1 MIIYNITYTVK
12 SLKAVFQKIFDVEKS
27 QSMQKG
33 LETAKSR
40 PAHCSAR
47 GGNRIF
53 LLDFNKCLSVGR
65 LKSHRLLRNRS
76 FAFGGAGELIFAA
89 DIICNLEERDAR
101 FGYGVDG
108 IYVV

>member
-33 LETAKSR
+33 LETAKAAPR
-40 PAHCSAR
+40 TAVR
-47 GGNRIF
+47 GAATEYF

-76 FAFGGAGELIFAA
+76 FAFGGAGGLIFAA
-89 DIICNLEERDAR
+89 DIICNLEECDAR
-101 FGYGVDG
+101 FGYWIDG